1 MAIIEEAR
9 SRDFNYE
16 TFLDTMQGYIK
27 YNKGRGNAESIIRK
41 IYIKYVYK
49 GNKNQNEV
57 EILYSNI
64 ISSIDLATTEREI
77 EELAGIVEKLRQENK
92 IEEKDF
98 NYLINK
104 INEKLENNE

>member
-1 MAIIEEAR
+1 
-9 SRDFNYE
+9 
-16 TFLDTMQGYIK
+16 MQSYIK
-27 YNKGRGNAESIIRK
+27 YNKGRGNVESIIRK

-49 GNKNQNEV
+49 GNKNQNEI

-64 ISSIDLATTEREI
+64 ISSIDLATTEREL

-92 IEEKDF
+92 IEDKDYT
-98 NYLINK
+98 YLIDI